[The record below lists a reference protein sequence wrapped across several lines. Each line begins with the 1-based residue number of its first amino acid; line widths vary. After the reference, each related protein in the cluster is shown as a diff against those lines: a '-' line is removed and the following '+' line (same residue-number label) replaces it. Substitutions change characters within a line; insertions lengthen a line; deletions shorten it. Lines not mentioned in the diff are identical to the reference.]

1 MIREAGD
8 SALVLELESR
18 IDVAV
23 NAHAI
28 AVADK
33 MAARG
38 LPGVRDVVSTFRSV
52 VVHFDPLAGQAAMIA
67 AALAESST
75 SVAAPA
81 PGRLIEVPV
90 AYGGADGPDLE
101 AVATL
106 AGTTAAEVVR
116 RHASVAYRVFMLG
129 FAPGFPYLGP
139 VEESIA
145 APRLTVPRL
154 NVPAGSVGIAGRQT
168 GIYPADGPG
177 GWRVIGRTDI
187 ELFDETREPPTLMQ
201 AGDTVRF
208 VPVSSI
214 EPRLPRGRAV
224 PIAGSRTVTVLQPGW
239 QTSVQDL
246 GRWGWQRFG
255 VPVAGAMDGLAHRLA
270 NRLVGNGDDAAT
282 LEVTIVGPEL
292 RFDADTT
299 VAVCGADLGASVAGV
314 EVVLNQPRRVRA
326 GDVLR
331 FGRRRRGA
339 RAYVA
344 CTGGVA
350 VPRIMGSR
358 STYAPSGLGGYMGR
372 RLRAGDRIPLGDDRS
387 EASLAVAPAAFEQ
400 ATSGTGVEGVR
411 LRVLPGPQAL
421 VCAPD
426 ALGSLVGTRFTVSS
440 ESSRM
445 GYRLSGGAPS
455 PLDAATDMISDAT
468 VSGGIQ
474 VAGSG
479 VPILL
484 MCDRQTTG
492 GYPQV
497 AAVVT
502 ADLPLAAQL
511 APGDRVEFDL
521 CTQREAHEA
530 LVAQEA
536 TLGAT

>member
-8 SALVLELESR
+8 SALVLELEPR
-18 IDVAV
+18 IDIAV

-28 AVADK
+28 AVADR
-33 MAARG
+33 MAARC
-38 LPGVRDVVSTFRSV
+38 LPGVRDVVPTFRSV
-52 VVHFDPLAGQAAMIA
+52 VVHFDPLAGQAARIA
-67 AALAESST
+67 AALDEESA

-81 PGRLIEVPV
+81 PGRVIEVPV
-90 AYGGADGPDLE
+90 VYVGADGPDLE

-154 NVPAGSVGIAGRQT
+154 KVPAGSVGIAGRQT

-187 ELFDETREPPTLMQ
+187 ELFDDTREPPTLMQ

-214 EPRLPRGRAV
+214 EPRLPRVRVAPNV
-224 PIAGSRTVTVLQPGW
+224 GSRTVTVLQAGW

-270 NRLVGNGDDAAT
+270 NRFVGNDDDAAT

-299 VAVCGADLGASVAGV
+299 VVVCGADLSASVAGG

-331 FGRRRRGA
+331 FGTRRRGA

-344 CTGGVA
+344 CAGGVA

-358 STYAPSGLGGYMGR
+358 STYAASGMGGYMGR
-372 RLRAGDRIPLGDDRS
+372 PLRAGDRIPLGDDR
-387 EASLAVAPAAFEQ
+387 ASASVAIPPATIENAM
-400 ATSGTGVEGVR
+400 TGRGIEGVR
-411 LRVLPGPQAL
+411 LRVLPGPQAQ

-426 ALGSLVGTRFTVSS
+426 ALGRLVGTRFTVSS
-440 ESSRM
+440 ESNRM
-445 GYRLSGGAPS
+445 GYRLNGGALS
-455 PLDAATDMISDAT
+455 PLEDAADMISDAT
-468 VSGGIQ
+468 VSGGVQ
-474 VAGSG
+474 VSGSG
-479 VPILL
+479 APILL

-511 APGDRVEFDL
+511 APGDRVEFCL
-521 CTQREAHEA
+521 CTQREAHAA

-536 TLGAT
+536 ILEAT